1 MASEMRRD
9 REDTLNGIGGG
20 LLTYVKSGLAIQ
32 ANDKF
37 KENLFVQFAAFTVM
51 ARCPIHITVV
61 YRPPNSGRENM
72 QQLCELLENQDQN
85 SIVIG
90 DFNLPDISWEAG
102 TAGPKGRQLFN
113 TVEENGLVQLVNF
126 ATHSKGNVLD
136 LAIANCPERIIS
148 ISENCKLGNSDHCII
163 ELLTNID
170 IPAQQQSREI
180 ICWDKAN
187 LPAMRSQMDQINWE
201 VHFCNK
207 NAEQCW
213 ATFRE
218 ILTRC
223 ADEHIPKRTVKNK
236 TRQKW
241 VTREI
246 IRLVRMKKRRWRE
259 YRRQPNNETK
269 AAYEDVEGELK
280 KKIKRA
286 KRKKERELVN
296 GEDRNGK
303 KFTNYIKSKT
313 KARTGIGPLKKADGT
328 LTTDGR
334 EMADI
339 LNGFFSS
346 VFTKEDLTNLPT
358 KNRETNKLLTDIVI
372 NERLVVKKIDKLK
385 KDSAPGPDNI
395 HPRLLKELKHQV
407 ARPLVIIFNKSLA
420 TGIVPRDWKKAK
432 VVPIYKKGPKS
443 DAGNYRPVS
452 LTSVPCKILE
462 SIIKDAVMKHLEEE
476 QLINDSQHGFMP
488 GRSCTTN
495 LTIFLDELSKV
506 VDEGKAADVFYLD
519 FAKAFDKVAHQ
530 RLIIKVKAKGIDGNV
545 ARWLEEWRHR

>member
-1 MASEMRRD
+1 
-9 REDTLNGIGGG
+9 
-20 LLTYVKSGLAIQ
+20 
-32 ANDKF
+32 
-37 KENLFVQFAAFTVM
+37 
-51 ARCPIHITVV
+51 
-61 YRPPNSGRENM
+61 
-72 QQLCELLENQDQN
+72 
-85 SIVIG
+85 
-90 DFNLPDISWEAG
+90 
-102 TAGPKGRQLFN
+102 
-113 TVEENGLVQLVNF
+113 
-126 ATHSKGNVLD
+126 
-136 LAIANCPERIIS
+136 
-148 ISENCKLGNSDHCII
+148 
-163 ELLTNID
+163 
-170 IPAQQQSREI
+170 
-180 ICWDKAN
+180 
-187 LPAMRSQMDQINWE
+187 MDQINWE

-213 ATFRE
+213 STFRE

-223 ADEHIPKRTVKNK
+223 ADEHIPKITIKNK
-236 TRQKW
+236 TKQKW

-259 YRRQPNNETK
+259 YRRQPNNESK
-269 AAYEDVEGELK
+269 AAYEDVEKELK

-286 KRKKERELVN
+286 KRKKQRDLAN

-313 KARTGIGPLKKADGT
+313 KARTGIGPLMKAGGM

-339 LNGFFSS
+339 LNGFFPS

-443 DAGNYRPVS
+443 DAGNYQPVS

-476 QLINDSQHGFMP
+476 QLINDSQHGFMQ
-488 GRSCTTN
+488 GR
-495 LTIFLDELSKV
+495 
-506 VDEGKAADVFYLD
+506 
-519 FAKAFDKVAHQ
+519 
-530 RLIIKVKAKGIDGNV
+530 
-545 ARWLEEWRHR
+545 